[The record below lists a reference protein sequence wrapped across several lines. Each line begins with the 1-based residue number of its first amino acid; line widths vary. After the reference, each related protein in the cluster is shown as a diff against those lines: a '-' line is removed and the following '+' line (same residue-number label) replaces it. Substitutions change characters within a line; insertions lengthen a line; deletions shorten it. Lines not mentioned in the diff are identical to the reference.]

1 MIIEEKLSEQLQS
14 QLHSSLLQAMGI
26 DVRNA
31 LFFDI
36 ETTGFTAK
44 ISKLYMIGVLYY
56 KKEES
61 AFYAKQWFAETYEE
75 APIILADFMEF
86 SKQYSALI
94 HYHGDGFDLP
104 YIKDACQ
111 QYGISYTLE
120 YLKSF
125 DIYKCIRSYKD
136 ILMLER
142 VKQKNVEE
150 FLGIHREDE
159 KNGGELIKVYQDYV
173 EHPTEEAK
181 HLLLLHNHDDIIGM
195 PDILPILAYPLL
207 LQNTYKATKIKI
219 EEDTTIMELQLD
231 YAVPKRISAG
241 KDNIRFTANKDK
253 AYLYIP
259 IYTGEVK
266 YFYPNYKDYYYLPL
280 EDTAVHKSVAFYVDK
295 DYRTQAK
302 AATCYSKK
310 TGVFLPQP
318 EPIIA
323 PYFKLEYNDKI
334 TYFELNEEHMENYD
348 DMFSYA
354 KALIA
359 FVLNK

>member
-1 MIIEEKLSEQLQS
+1 MIIEEKLTKQLDT
-14 QLHSSLLQAMGI
+14 SLLQAMGI
-26 DVRNA
+26 DVRSA

-44 ISKLYMIGVLYY
+44 TSKLYMIGVLYY
-56 KKEES
+56 KKEEN

-75 APIILADFMEF
+75 APQILLDFMEF
-86 SKQYSALI
+86 SKQYSALV
-94 HYHGDGFDLP
+94 HYNGDGFDLP
-104 YIKDACQ
+104 YVKDACQ
-111 QYGISYTLE
+111 QYAIPYTLE
-120 YLKSF
+120 HLQSF
-125 DIYKCIRSYKD
+125 DIYKLIRSYKD
-136 ILMLER
+136 VLMLER

-150 FLGIHREDE
+150 FLGIYREDE

-173 EHPTEEAK
+173 THPTEEAK
-181 HLLLLHNHDDIIGM
+181 HLLLLHNYDDIIGM

-207 LQNTYKATKIKI
+207 LNNTYKVTKIKI
-219 EEDTTIMELQLD
+219 ADDTAIIELQLD
-231 YAVPKRISAG
+231 YAVPKRISVG
-241 KDNIRFTANKDK
+241 QNGIRFTANKSN

-318 EPIIA
+318 EPVIA
-323 PYFKLEYNDKI
+323 PYFKLEYNDKM
-334 TYFELNEEHMENYD
+334 TYFELSEEHMENYD
-348 DMFSYA
+348 DMYSYA
-354 KALIA
+354 KTLIA
-359 FVLNK
+359 FIFKK